1 MVNKSYENSLQNIH
15 SKDIC
20 KLVVSDPK
28 INIFKIK
35 LFKTENLQLTPQK
48 DKDQYKQLYT
58 KKMNNLEKLTRS

>member
-1 MVNKSYENSLQNIH
+1 MVNKSYENSLQNIQ

-48 DKDQYKQLYT
+48 DKDIQTIIYQ
-58 KKMNNLEKLTRS
+58 